1 MVSVSGLQRQTAG
14 TAGLVSNKLLNTQYQ
29 RACLLP
35 RRMHKQ
41 ARQHAKQDQ

>member
-1 MVSVSGLQRQTAG
+1 
-14 TAGLVSNKLLNTQYQ
+14 LNTQYQ